1 MKSDNK
7 NVYESSELAQR
18 YSREEKLQPPEA
30 SILTSI
36 KLRLNGS
43 RMLDIG
49 VGGGRTTLHFAPLVG
64 SYVGIDYSEQ
74 MIAACKER
82 FGEIP
87 NLLTFQMAD
96 VRSLSSFPD
105 HDFDFV
111 LFSYNGLDYIPH
123 DSRPDALR
131 EIRRVLKKNGCFAL
145 STHNLN
151 SLQQR
156 LRVRPVLR
164 PRALASKL
172 LWTCRF
178 LWHNRA
184 LHGIGTTG
192 YCEVYDG
199 ALAYRLRTH
208 YSTPEFTVQELTQSG
223 FRDIQVF
230 ALSTGER
237 IHAPGHL
244 RAKVEDWL
252 YYLCTV

>member
-64 SYVGIDYSEQ
+64 SYAGIDYSEQ

-96 VRSLSSFPD
+96 VRSCHRSQTMILISYSSATTDWITFRTIRGRMRCVRFAGFSKKMGVSRSQPTISIVCNSGSASGLFCGPERLPQSCCG
-105 HDFDFV
+105 HAAFFGTIGRYTGLERPGIAKFMTGRWPIGCERTTV
-111 LFSYNGLDYIPH
+111 LPN
-123 DSRPDALR
+123 SR
-131 EIRRVLKKNGCFAL
+131 
-145 STHNLN
+145 
-151 SLQQR
+151 
-156 LRVRPVLR
+156 
-164 PRALASKL
+164 
-172 LWTCRF
+172 CR
-178 LWHNRA
+178 
-184 LHGIGTTG
+184 
-192 YCEVYDG
+192 
-199 ALAYRLRTH
+199 
-208 YSTPEFTVQELTQSG
+208 S
-223 FRDIQVF
+223 
-230 ALSTGER
+230 
-237 IHAPGHL
+237 
-244 RAKVEDWL
+244 
-252 YYLCTV
+252 